1 MKLDSCSIL
10 TSISVLLVETRQI
23 SGKLSKVGNLDREGP
38 GAQYE
43 GSGTGVTMQ

>member
-10 TSISVLLVETRQI
+10 TSVSVLLAEARQI
-23 SGKLSKVGNLDREGP
+23 SGKLSQVGNLDRREP